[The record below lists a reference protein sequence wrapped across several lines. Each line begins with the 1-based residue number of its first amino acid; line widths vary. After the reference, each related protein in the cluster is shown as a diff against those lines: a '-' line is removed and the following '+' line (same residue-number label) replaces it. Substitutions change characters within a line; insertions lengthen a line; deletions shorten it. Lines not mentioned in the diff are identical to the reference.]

1 MIIDKK
7 LLDEL
12 TAEAKASPRKRMNRD
27 MRNSAEDKSQRMLNA
42 LEPETVLPVHR
53 HRGSSETV
61 VILRGSAE
69 QLFFDDKGNI
79 TERVLLK
86 PDSEC
91 VGFNIEKGRWHKIVA
106 LESGTVII
114 EAKDGS
120 YESLTPEYI
129 LTL

>member
-1 MIIDKK
+1 MNIDKK

-61 VILRGSAE
+61 VILCGYAE
-69 QLFFDDKGNI
+69 QLFFDDKCNI

-86 PDSEC
+86 PNSEC

-106 LESGTVII
+106 LESGTVIF
-114 EAKDGS
+114 EAKDGP
-120 YESLTPEYI
+120 YEPLTPEDI